1 MSRLSLDEA
10 AAIITE
16 TLHRL
21 ERRGMPAEENA
32 RQQARPGIP
41 AGCPVLA

>member
-10 AAIITE
+10 AAIITA

-21 ERRGMPAEENA
+21 EQRGMPAEENA
-32 RQQARPGIP
+32 RQQASP
-41 AGCPVLA
+41 ALA